1 MNIID
6 GMHAARFRSGQDPDN
21 KDRDKKVKE
30 EEKKMPMVLRNLKNG
45 S

>member
-6 GMHAARFRSGQDPDN
+6 GMHSARFRTVGDPNN
-21 KDRDKKVKE
+21 KLRKKRVKE
-30 EEKKMPMVLRNLKNG
+30 EEKEMPMVLRNLKNG